1 MWLSILDT
9 GASSLRLG
17 NRAKITILMCE
28 QSPMRYGFCAGT
40 KAIPRYSVNIPLASV
55 VWFDIMC

>member
-1 MWLSILDT
+1 
-9 GASSLRLG
+9 
-17 NRAKITILMCE
+17 
-28 QSPMRYGFCAGT
+28 MRYGFCAGT